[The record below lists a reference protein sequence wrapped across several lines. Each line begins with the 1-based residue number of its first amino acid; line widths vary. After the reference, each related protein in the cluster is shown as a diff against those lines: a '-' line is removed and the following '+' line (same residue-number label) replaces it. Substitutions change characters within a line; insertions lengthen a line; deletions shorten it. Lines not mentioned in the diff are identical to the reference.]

1 MPPRRSSA
9 KAMRHSRQRGLARI
23 ERFSIGAINPD
34 AVAGLGLDVSAL
46 TANASA
52 LLRLA
57 GVVVLGPDEP
67 KHGAGHLLFDFL
79 VNHDLA
85 IAVCTLTVADVVASK
100 RESGVDLLVRV
111 WTGETSVFV
120 RTYESAMAEVLAGA
134 MPSLVAEFVDDYREA
149 ILADG

>member
-9 KAMRHSRQRGLARI
+9 KTMRQSRQRGLARI
-23 ERFSIGAINPD
+23 ECFSIGAINPD

-67 KHGAGHLLFDFL
+67 KQGAGHLLFDFL

-100 RESGVDLLVRV
+100 REPGVDLLVRV

-134 MPSLVAEFVDDYREA
+134 MPSLV
-149 ILADG
+149 

>member
-9 KAMRHSRQRGLARI
+9 KAAQPSRQRALASI
-23 ERFSIGAINPD
+23 ERFSVGTINPD
-34 AVAGLGLDVSAL
+34 AVTALGLDVSAL
-46 TANASA
+46 VAHASG

-67 KHGAGHLLFDFL
+67 RRGAGHLLFDYL

-100 RESGVDLLVRV
+100 REPGVDLLARV

-120 RTYESAMAEVLAGA
+120 GTRGTDMAEVLAGA
-134 MPSLVAEFVDDYREA
+134 MPSLVGEFVDDYRKA
-149 ILADG
+149 ILANG

>member
-9 KAMRHSRQRGLARI
+9 KAAPLSRQRPLANI
-23 ERFSIGAINPD
+23 ERFSVGTINSD
-34 AVAGLGLDVSAL
+34 AVAALGLDVSAL
-46 TANASA
+46 VANASA

-67 KHGAGHLLFDFL
+67 KQGGGHLLFDYL

-85 IAVCTLTVADVVASK
+85 IVVCTLTVADVVASK
-100 RESGVDLLVRV
+100 REPGVDLLARV

-120 RTYESAMAEVLAGA
+120 RTRGIALAEVLAGA
-134 MPSLVAEFVDDYREA
+134 MPSLIGEFLDDYRKA
-149 ILADG
+149 ILANG

>member
-1 MPPRRSSA
+1 
-9 KAMRHSRQRGLARI
+9 MRQSRQRGLARI
-23 ERFSIGAINPD
+23 ECFSIGAINPD

-67 KHGAGHLLFDFL
+67 KQGAGHLLFDFL

-100 RESGVDLLVRV
+100 REPGVDLLVRV

-120 RTYESAMAEVLAGA
+120 RTYESAVAEVLAGA
-134 MPSLVAEFVDDYREA
+134 MPSLVAEFVEDYREA